1 MTVVSPMPATSQRIR
16 SSGSVHNIRVP
27 GIMSSITEIVEEPNP
42 NVVSDTIYVA
52 VANKVKD
59 SQLNLIWAIRN
70 SKGKGICILHVHVSA
85 TMIPF
90 MGGKFPPS
98 SLREQEVRAY
108 WEIERQSMHKTLDE
122 YLRICQKMGVRA
134 EKLHIE
140 MDCIEKGIIE
150 LISRYNI
157 QELVMGAASNKYH
170 SRKMT
175 DLRSKK
181 AIYVNEQA
189 PTSCCIQFTCKGFLI
204 RTRNRSL
211 DGGKVEVTSPSVQ
224 QMARSEAERS
234 PHLRS
239 QCIDLG
245 HNHFV
250 NQTNRNEELFCSI
263 RSSSDRHGRRIVPF
277 SSSVRFST
285 PQNGL
290 GREVTSDELDEQ
302 SRQSPSVFSTC
313 SDDCSVKTV
322 PSPSNLI
329 TEGNENVSALTLCNL
344 SRNLCHSSP
353 HSVLDGGM
361 DDTLYDKLE
370 QAMAEAENARQDEY
384 HAIIRRGKA
393 EKDVIDAIRRTKTA
407 EILYKEELKRRKE
420 SEEALE
426 KEKEELDNMKGQRDK
441 VKEELQLALDQ
452 KSSLESQIASTELMM
467 KELVEKIISDV
478 SLLQTYKNKR
488 DDLQMQRDNALR
500 EAEELRKKQGE
511 SSNTQLLQFF
521 SEFSFLE
528 IEEATNNFNPT
539 LKIGEG
545 GYGSIFKGTMRNTE
559 VAIKMLRP
567 DSTQGPSEFQHEVDA
582 LSKIRH
588 PNIITLIGACT
599 ETWTLVYE
607 YLPNGS
613 LEDRLCCKDNSPSLS
628 WQYRIRIAAE
638 LCSALI
644 FLHSC
649 KPNSIVHGDLKPSNI
664 LLDANLVSKLSDF
677 GMCRILSC
685 HENSVDDTTE
695 FWKTDPKGTFA
706 YMDPEFLTSGEL
718 TPRSDVYSFGI
729 ILLRMLTGR
738 SAFGIAKEVKYA
750 LDNGNLKSLLDPLAG
765 DWPFVQAEQL
775 TRVALSCCEMNGN
788 SRPDLY
794 SDVWRMLESMRASSR
809 GTNTFRLGSQGLNQP
824 PPCFVCPIFQEVM
837 YNPHIAADGFAY
849 EAEAIRGWLDS
860 GHDTS
865 PMTNSKLPHSNLVPN
880 HALRSAIE
888 EWLQSQ

>member
-1 MTVVSPMPATSQRIR
+1 MVSPMPATMQRIR
-16 SSGSVHNIRVP
+16 SSRSIHDIRVP
-27 GIMSSITEIVEEPNP
+27 GVMSSITEIVEEPTP
-42 NVVSDTIYVA
+42 NVVDDTIYVA
-52 VANKVKD
+52 VAKNVKD

-70 SKGKGICILHVHVSA
+70 SKGKKICILHVHVPA
-85 TMIPF
+85 AMIPF
-90 MGGKFPPS
+90 MGAKFPPS
-98 SLREQEVRAY
+98 SLKEQEVRAY
-108 WEIERQSMHKTLDE
+108 WEFERQSMHKTLDE
-122 YLRICQKMGVRA
+122 YLHICQRMGVCA
-134 EKLHIE
+134 EKVHIE

-150 LISRYNI
+150 LISQYNI

-170 SRKMT
+170 SRRMT
-175 DLRSKK
+175 GLRSKK

-189 PTSCCIQFTCKGFLI
+189 PTSCHIQFTCKGFLI
-204 RTRNRSL
+204 HTRNRSL
-211 DGGKVEVTSPSVQ
+211 GGDNVEVTSPSVQ
-224 QMARSEAERS
+224 QMTTSEAEHS

-239 QCIDLG
+239 QSIKLG

-250 NQTNRNEELFCSI
+250 NQTNPNEELI
-263 RSSSDRHGRRIVPF
+263 RRVRSSNDGHGRRIVPF
-277 SSSVRFST
+277 SSPVWFST
-285 PQNGL
+285 PQNRL
-290 GREVTSDELDEQ
+290 SREATSDELDEQ
-302 SRQSPSVFSTC
+302 PRRSPSVFSTC
-313 SDDCSVKTV
+313 SDYCSVETEC
-322 PSPSNLI
+322 SPSNLI
-329 TEGNENVSALTLCNL
+329 TEGSENVLALTLSNL
-344 SRNLCHSSP
+344 SWNLRHPSP

-361 DDTLYDKLE
+361 DDTLYDKLD
-370 QAMAEAENARQDEY
+370 QAMAEAENARRDEY
-384 HAIIRRGKA
+384 HEIVRRGKA
-393 EKDVIDAIRRTKTA
+393 EKEAIDAIRRTKTA
-407 EILYKEELKRRKE
+407 EILYKEELKLRKE
-420 SEEALE
+420 LEEALVRE
-426 KEKEELDNMKGQRDK
+426 REELDNMKSQRDK
-441 VKEELQLALDQ
+441 VKEELQLGLDQ
-452 KSSLESQIASTELMM
+452 ESSLESQIASTELMM
-467 KELVEKIISDV
+467 KELEEKIISAV
-478 SLLQTYKNKR
+478 SLLHTYKNER

-511 SSNTQLLQFF
+511 SSSTQSLQFL
-521 SEFSFLE
+521 SEISFLE
-528 IEEATNNFNPT
+528 IEEATNNFNPA

-545 GYGSIFKGTMRNTE
+545 GYGSIFKGIMRHKE

-567 DSTQGPSEFQHEVDA
+567 DSMQGPSEFQQEVDV

-588 PNIITLIGACT
+588 PNLITLIGACP

-613 LEDRLCCKDNSPSLS
+613 LEDRLCCKDNSPPLS
-628 WQYRIRIAAE
+628 WQCRIRIAAE

-649 KPNSIVHGDLKPSNI
+649 KPHSIVHGDLKPSNI

-685 HENSVDDTTE
+685 QENSIDNTTE

-706 YMDPEFLTSGEL
+706 YMDPEFLASGEL
-718 TPRSDVYSFGI
+718 TPKSDVYSFGI

-750 LDNGNLKSLLDPLAG
+750 LDTGNLKSLLDPLAG

-775 TRVALSCCEMNGN
+775 THLALRCCEMNRK

-809 GTNTFRLGSQGLNQP
+809 GTNTSRLGSQGLNQP

-837 YNPHIAADGFAY
+837 YNPHIAADGFTY
-849 EAEAIRGWLDS
+849 EAEAIIGWLDS
-860 GHDTS
+860 GLDTS

-880 HALRSAIE
+880 RALRSAIE